1 MTRSVV
7 QYDVYPNPSPR
18 SREWVPYLVDVQS
31 DLLSALRTR
40 LVMPLTR
47 VAVGLPQTPR
57 RLAPVFSIE
66 GERLA
71 LQPQAT
77 AGLDARLLKKPVA
90 SLAAHAGE
98 IRDAL
103 EAVVSGV

>member
-1 MTRSVV
+1 VA

-18 SREWVPYLVDVQS
+18 SREQVPYVVDVQS

-47 VAVGLPQTPR
+47 VAVDLPHPPR
-57 RLAPVFSIE
+57 RLAPQFSIS

-71 LQPQAT
+71 LQPQAA
-77 AGLDARLLKKPVA
+77 AGLEARLLRQPVA

-103 EAVVSGV
+103 DAVISGV

>member
-1 MTRSVV
+1 MA
-7 QYDVYPNPSPR
+7 QFDVYPNPSPR
-18 SREWVPYLVDVQS
+18 SRDQVPYVVDVQS
-31 DLLSALRTR
+31 NLLSALRTR

-47 VAVGLPQTPR
+47 VAVDSPHPPR
-57 RLAPVFSIE
+57 RLAPQFTIT

-71 LQPQAT
+71 LQPQAA
-77 AGLDARLLKKPVA
+77 AGLDARLLRQPVA

-103 EAVVSGV
+103 NAVVSGI

>member
-1 MTRSVV
+1 VS
-7 QYDVYPNPSPR
+7 QYDVYPNPSTR
-18 SREWVPYLVDVQS
+18 SRDWVPYLVDVQS
-31 DLLSALRTR
+31 DLLSGLRTR

-47 VAVGLPQTPR
+47 VAVDLPQAPR
-57 RLAPVFSIE
+57 RLAPVFTID

-71 LQPQAT
+71 LQPQAA
-77 AGLDARLLKKPVA
+77 AGLDARLLNKPVA

-103 EAVVSGV
+103 DAVVSGI

>member
-1 MTRSVV
+1 VA
-7 QYDVYPNPSPR
+7 QYEVYANPNPR
-18 SREWVPYLVDVQS
+18 SREKVPYVVDVQS

-47 VAVGLPQTPR
+47 VAVDLPYPPR
-57 RLAPVFSIE
+57 RLAPQFTVG

-71 LQPQAT
+71 LAPQAT
-77 AGLDARLLKKPVA
+77 AGLDARLLKQPVA

-103 EAVVSGV
+103 DAVISGV

>member
-1 MTRSVV
+1 MA
-7 QYDVYPNPSPR
+7 QYAVYPNPNPR
-18 SREWVPYLVDVQS
+18 SRDQVPYVVDVQS

-47 VAVGLPQTPR
+47 VAVDLPHPPR
-57 RLAPVFSIE
+57 RLAPQFTVA

-71 LQPQAT
+71 LAPQAT
-77 AGLDARLLKKPVA
+77 AGLDARLLRAPVA

-103 EAVVSGV
+103 DAVLSGV